1 MDISAVRELS
11 FQIIFQLNYR
21 DLDEE
26 QIKFL
31 LEENSKDITTD
42 KKIINQS
49 RKYINDLIS
58 NLSLI
63 DENIKNNLKNW
74 KFERLGFVEKT
85 TLRMGFY
92 ELQFRKNVPF
102 KVAIDESIKL
112 TKKYGEEKS
121 IKFVNGLLDNFA
133 KRIDNSIEG

>member
-1 MDISAVRELS
+1 MDISEVRELS

-21 DLDEE
+21 ALDEE
-26 QIKFL
+26 QIDFL

-42 KKIINQS
+42 KKNINQS
-49 RKYINDLIS
+49 RKYINELIS
-58 NLSLI
+58 KLDII

-92 ELQFRKNVPF
+92 ELQFRNKVPF

-121 IKFVNGLLDNFA
+121 IKFVNGLLDSFA

>member
-21 DLDEE
+21 ELDKE
-26 QIKFL
+26 QINFL

>member
-1 MDISAVRELS
+1 
-11 FQIIFQLNYR
+11 
-21 DLDEE
+21 
-26 QIKFL
+26 
-31 LEENSKDITTD
+31 LEENSKDITID
-42 KKIINQS
+42 KKNINQS

-58 NLSLI
+58 NLEII

-85 TLRMGFY
+85 TLRMGFF

-102 KVAIDESIKL
+102 KVTIDESIKL

-133 KRIDNSIEG
+133 KRIDNSI

>member
-1 MDISAVRELS
+1 MDISIVRELS

-26 QIKFL
+26 QINFL

-42 KKIINQS
+42 KKNINQS

-102 KVAIDESIKL
+102 KVAIDESIKI